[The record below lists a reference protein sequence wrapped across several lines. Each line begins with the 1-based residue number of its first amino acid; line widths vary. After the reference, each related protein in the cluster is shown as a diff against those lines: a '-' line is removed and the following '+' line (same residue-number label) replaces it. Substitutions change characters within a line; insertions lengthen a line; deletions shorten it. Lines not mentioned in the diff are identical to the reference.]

1 VPEKIKL
8 TMYLFNLTALFAF
21 LFLLVYSLTSK
32 ERMVSLLSYSSY
44 YLILLLIVVWVVQ
57 TILLLKTLKFSFNL
71 LLKKYWPGIV
81 IALILTS
88 LVFASVKV
96 QFKTLS
102 DETNLLSI
110 SMSMLSDKTIFNTTM
125 GRYYY
130 GNLNPIDRII
140 PIQPLVFPFMVHV
153 LHTLTGFRYQN
164 PFILNFIVMVLF
176 LSGVYIT
183 TRKFSDTFSSIAAML
198 LILSYPVFTMSGTSG
213 GFDLLNSAFFWL
225 TMAAAYYFIRNPSP
239 ATFSFTFASLL
250 VFSNIRYESAIFL
263 FILPVLL
270 SKKIRWHYLKDHSYL
285 FFIAPLVSLPYFW
298 QCMLSPYRSHEDPTG
313 GPMFSFTSLV
323 EHTTTIFRNLVD
335 FKYFLPYAGFISIAS
350 ILISIYLIIEILR
363 KKIELQT
370 YQKYFLAV
378 LAASVSISTIVYLS
392 YYWGVYTHPSSARLF
407 ITLSIAFA
415 LGPVA
420 LRIFKPNLL
429 SGPTLLIISA
439 VCFLYY
445 HPIAVEGRF
454 INTLTLNRTTEH
466 CIDFIS
472 KLNDK
477 NILVISTRPG
487 QYTAMGY
494 GAIDFNYANQ
504 NKELILYEDS
514 RHLFSKILVFQEI
527 EYESG
532 KPTQD
537 TFLDPYCKL
546 DTLYEIQTTA
556 TIFLR
561 ISEVKNH

>member
-1 VPEKIKL
+1 MSAKKIKL
-8 TMYLFNLTALFAF
+8 TYLLNLIALIVF
-21 LFLLVYSLTSK
+21 LFLLAYSLTSK
-32 ERMVSLLSYSSY
+32 KAMTNLFSYTSY
-44 YLILLLIVVWVVQ
+44 YLILLLIAVWAVE
-57 TILLLKTLKFSFNL
+57 TILFLKTLQFSFNL
-71 LLKKYWPGIV
+71 LVKRYWPGIL

-102 DETNLLSI
+102 DETNFLSI
-110 SMSMLSDKTIFNTTM
+110 SRSMLSDKTVFNSIT
-125 GRYYY
+125 GKHYYD
-130 GNLNPIDRII
+130 NLNPISRII
-140 PIQPLVFPFMVHV
+140 PIQPLVFPFMVHL

-183 TRKFSDTFSSIAAML
+183 TRKFSDIPSSIAAML

-250 VFSNIRYESAIFL
+250 VFTNIRYESAIFL
-263 FILPVLL
+263 FILPALFF
-270 SKKIRWHYLKDHSYL
+270 KKIRWLYLKDRSYL
-285 FFIAPLVSLPYFW
+285 FFIAPLVGLPYFW

-350 ILISIYLIIEILR
+350 ILVFIYLIIEILSKR
-363 KKIELQT
+363 IELKT
-370 YQKYFLAV
+370 HQKHFLFV
-378 LAASVSISTIVYLS
+378 LAASISISTIVYLS

-407 ITLSIAFA
+407 IILSIAFA

-420 LRIFKPNLL
+420 LRIFKPKFL
-429 SGPTLLIISA
+429 SGPTLLIIS
-439 VCFLYY
+439 VICFLYY

-504 NKELILYEDS
+504 NKGSILHEYS
-514 RHLFSKILVFQEI
+514 RHLFSKIIVFQEI
-527 EYESG
+527 EYEGG
-532 KPTQD
+532 KATGSAA
-537 TFLDPYCKL
+537 LDSDYRL
-546 DTLYEIQTTA
+546 NTLYEIQNTA
-556 TIFLR
+556 TTFLR
-561 ISEVKNH
+561 ISEVGNH